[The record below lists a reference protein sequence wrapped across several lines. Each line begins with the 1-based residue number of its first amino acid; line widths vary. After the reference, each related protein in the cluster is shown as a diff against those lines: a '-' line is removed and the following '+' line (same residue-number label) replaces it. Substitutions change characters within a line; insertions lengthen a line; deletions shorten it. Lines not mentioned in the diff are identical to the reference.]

1 MSSVFLQ
8 GFALGGGLI
17 VAIGSQNAYV
27 LKQGLKREY
36 VLIICLLCALSDALL
51 ITLGVSGTGTLVAD
65 SEVLLT
71 LVRLGGALFLV
82 GYGIRAAKAAFK
94 GEYLEVDQ
102 SGGASSLKSV
112 VLTTLAF
119 TYLNPHVYLDTVV
132 LLGSIA
138 GQFDLAGRVAFG
150 SGAVSASFVWFF
162 ALGYGA
168 RWLAPL
174 FRRKVAW
181 QFLDGFIALIMF
193 SLALSLLTPLL

>member
-1 MSSVFLQ
+1 M
-8 GFALGGGLI
+8 
-17 VAIGSQNAYV
+17 
-27 LKQGLKREY
+27 
-36 VLIICLLCALSDALL
+36 
-51 ITLGVSGTGTLVAD
+51 AD

-71 LVRLGGALFLV
+71 LVRIGGALFLV

-94 GEYLEVDQ
+94 GAYLEVDR

-181 QFLDGFIALIMF
+181 QVLDGFIALIMF

>member
-71 LVRLGGALFLV
+71 LVRIGGALFLV

-102 SGGASSLKSV
+102 SDGASSLKSV

-181 QFLDGFIALIMF
+181 QVLDGFIALIMF